1 MAEKSLAMMVSEQ
14 LKEQA
19 EDYKTVA
26 KEYKNQMKTW
36 KVVAIVFIV
45 ISLALSTYTLFLLDS
60 LNDDIGLIQ
69 DEVEELY
76 DKN

>member
-19 EDYKTVA
+19 EDYKKVA
-26 KEYKNQMKTW
+26 KEYKKQMKTW
-36 KVVAIVFIV
+36 KIVALVFIA
-45 ISLALSTYTLFLLDS
+45 ISLAISTYTLFLLDS

-69 DEVEELY
+69 HEVEDLY
-76 DKN
+76 DQN

>member
-19 EDYKTVA
+19 EDYKKVA
-26 KEYKNQMKTW
+26 TEYKKQMKTW
-36 KVVAIVFIV
+36 KIVALVFIA
-45 ISLALSTYTLFLLDS
+45 ISLAISTYTLFLLDS

-69 DEVEELY
+69 HEVEDLY
-76 DKN
+76 DQN

>member
-1 MAEKSLAMMVSEQ
+1 MAEKSLAMMVSQQ

-26 KEYKNQMKTW
+26 KTYKKQMRTW
-36 KVVAIVFIV
+36 KIVALVFIAV
-45 ISLALSTYTLFLLDS
+45 SFAISIYTLFLLDS

-69 DEVEELY
+69 HEVEELY
-76 DKN
+76 DQD